1 MEFQLI
7 NGGFSQEEAYQL
19 LAELVAVKI
28 KFHQTKISATDNEE
42 DIKMREGRIKGLQ
55 ERLEKFHLELK
66 KMGGYVHLE
75 GKVSLN

>member
-1 MEFQLI
+1 MDFQLI
-7 NGGFSQEEAYQL
+7 NGGFSREEAYHL

-28 KFHQTKISATDNEE
+28 RFHQAKISAADNEE

-55 ERLEKFHLELK
+55 ERLEKFHAELK
-66 KMGGYVHLE
+66 NMGGYVHLE